1 MEGKGRDG
9 MGGGRCERS
18 DEVKRSRDGSE
29 EEGRE
34 GENWGGDKASGE
46 GET

>member
-9 MGGGRCERS
+9 MGGGGCERS
-18 DEVKRSRDGSE
+18 DEVKGSRDESE
-29 EEGRE
+29 EERRE
-34 GENWGGDKASGE
+34 GENCGGDKASGE